1 MRLPFTCAAVGFLLS
16 VLSLAAQTTGGSQ
29 VSALVPPLVN
39 FSGVLSD
46 ADGKPLTDVTGVTFA
61 LYAEQEGGTPIWVET
76 QNIQPGK
83 SGHYSVMLGSST
95 SQGLPVSLFSSGQ
108 ARWLGVQPQGQEEQ
122 ARVML
127 LSVPYALK
135 AGDAQTLGGMPA
147 SAFVVAPKSSTAS
160 GAMPG
165 SASGSAAGVSAAP
178 DNSLPISGGGKT
190 DYVPLWLSAS
200 KLGNSKLFQS
210 SAGKVGIGTTT
221 PVANLDVNGTV
232 NAATGYSLGGK
243 SFAFGSYSNAN
254 DFFGF
259 AGNATTTGTDNL
271 GSGYQALNAN
281 KTGSENTAAGYQS
294 LVGNTTG
301 GGNTATGYQSL
312 VGNTTGSTNTA
323 AGAAALATNTT
334 GSYNTGVGV
343 VALLYNVGGSNN
355 TGVGYLAGPDVLSP
369 NLTNATAIGA
379 NAVVSE
385 SNAVVLGGTGSNA
398 VNVGIGTATP
408 AYTLDVRGTGSFTGM
423 VAINAITGPVTVSSG
438 PLTIGSGDLALSKGN
453 VDLPAAGGINLGG
466 APFAFAPLDPYGFQ
480 TNVFLGFAGNPANN
494 PEEDTAVGIGALASD
509 TGTVTLAN
517 TAMGW
522 YALSTNNSGYNNTAF
537 GQTALYSN
545 SSGAYNTGVGVGALY
560 SNTTGSNLTC
570 IGFSCS
576 ASEDGLKNATA
587 IGAHAVVG
595 ASNALVLG
603 GTGQWAVKVG
613 IGTATPSNILTIAQ
627 GAGHPV
633 SDGWETFSSRR
644 WKTNIQTLHGALGKV
659 EQLRG
664 VSYDLKANGKHE
676 VGVIAEEVGA
686 VVPEV
691 VSYEEN
697 GKDAR
702 GVDYSRLTA
711 LLIEAAKEQQ
721 RQIQQGQAQLSKAL
735 RQIKQQQR
743 LLRAQS
749 SAMRSLE
756 AEVREDRETLRKV
769 KAQVAAAQPAL
780 VAVK

>member
-1 MRLPFTCAAVGFLLS
+1 
-16 VLSLAAQTTGGSQ
+16 
-29 VSALVPPLVN
+29 
-39 FSGVLSD
+39 
-46 ADGKPLTDVTGVTFA
+46 
-61 LYAEQEGGTPIWVET
+61 
-76 QNIQPGK
+76 
-83 SGHYSVMLGSST
+83 
-95 SQGLPVSLFSSGQ
+95 
-108 ARWLGVQPQGQEEQ
+108 
-122 ARVML
+122 
-127 LSVPYALK
+127 
-135 AGDAQTLGGMPA
+135 
-147 SAFVVAPKSSTAS
+147 
-160 GAMPG
+160 
-165 SASGSAAGVSAAP
+165 
-178 DNSLPISGGGKT
+178 
-190 DYVPLWLSAS
+190 
-200 KLGNSKLFQS
+200 
-210 SAGKVGIGTTT
+210 
-221 PVANLDVNGTV
+221 
-232 NAATGYSLGGK
+232 
-243 SFAFGSYSNAN
+243 
-254 DFFGF
+254 
-259 AGNATTTGTDNL
+259 
-271 GSGYQALNAN
+271 
-281 KTGSENTAAGYQS
+281 
-294 LVGNTTG
+294 
-301 GGNTATGYQSL
+301 
-312 VGNTTGSTNTA
+312 
-323 AGAAALATNTT
+323 
-334 GSYNTGVGV
+334 
-343 VALLYNVGGSNN
+343 
-355 TGVGYLAGPDVLSP
+355 
-369 NLTNATAIGA
+369 
-379 NAVVSE
+379 
-385 SNAVVLGGTGSNA
+385 
-398 VNVGIGTATP
+398 
-408 AYTLDVRGTGSFTGM
+408 
-423 VAINAITGPVTVSSG
+423 
-438 PLTIGSGDLALSKGN
+438 
-453 VDLPAAGGINLGG
+453 
-466 APFAFAPLDPYGFQ
+466 
-480 TNVFLGFAGNPANN
+480 
-494 PEEDTAVGIGALASD
+494 
-509 TGTVTLAN
+509 
-517 TAMGW
+517 MGW

-769 KAQVAAAQPAL
+769 KAQVAAALPTL
-780 VAVK
+780 VAGK